1 MIERYNYIDT
11 ILFSFRV
18 IIPIPDIL
26 YLILAFNTLQRCCFN
41 LKIYLSN
48 QNTHAHDITFTSLS
62 RYFLKRSNRESE
74 IIEVAFTL
82 IAFGSSS
89 TTFLFESF
97 LRWARNLASWRKNDS
112 TTRFSLN
119 NLLRLLHFP
128 FYGFSFDAGY
138 DMSEVTQN
146 VTEYIVDVV
155 CLCISKKTKG

>member
-1 MIERYNYIDT
+1 MSEKYIYIVT
-11 ILFSFRV
+11 IIFYVKF
-18 IIPIPDIL
+18 IIPLRIL
-26 YLILAFNTLQRCCFN
+26 YLILAFSILRRCCS
-41 LKIYLSN
+41 KIYLSN

-62 RYFLKRSNRESE
+62 RYFRKRSNRESE

-128 FYGFSFDAGY
+128 FYGFSWCRICQRSHR
-138 DMSEVTQN
+138 MSQN
-146 VTEYIVDVV
+146 ILLMQ
-155 CLCISKKTKG
+155 CLCVYFKEN

>member
-1 MIERYNYIDT
+1 MSEKYIYIVT
-11 ILFSFRV
+11 IIFYVKF
-18 IIPIPDIL
+18 IIPLRIL
-26 YLILAFNTLQRCCFN
+26 YLILAFSILRRCCFN

-128 FYGFSFDAGY
+128 FYGFSRCRICQRSHR
-138 DMSEVTQN
+138 MSQN
-146 VTEYIVDVV
+146 ILLML
-155 CLCISKKTKG
+155 CLCVFQRKLKVS